1 MQYRIRKT
9 NEIVDV
15 VCYSGCSYVKTE
27 QDYVCYYDSKGNK
40 VIGKGLSLIWD
51 FEPIDE
57 TQNFDWQSFR
67 AKAAKDILC
76 SVILT
81 FEAKDPFDKA
91 LDNAINNSIKAAD
104 KLISKLKE
112 KEEK

>member
-1 MQYRIRKT
+1 MKYRNRKT

-27 QDYVCYYDSKGNK
+27 QDYVCYYDSEGNK

-51 FEPIDE
+51 FESIDE

-67 AKAAKDILC
+67 AEAAKDILC
-76 SVILT
+76 AMI
-81 FEAKDPFDKA
+81 AKFGTSDIDMNDVVKW
-91 LDNAINNSIKAAD
+91 AD
-104 KLISKLKE
+104 SLISKLKE
-112 KEEK
+112 KGGEK